1 MYLKTATNGT
11 NVSKCFLIYF
21 WTPCYR
27 PNGHGDPSNGM
38 RVRTPIRMSYG
49 TVIGQTSNTLQADIE
64 IWGLSGWSP
73 ILGLLYPPRY
83 DQLQH

>member
-27 PNGHGDPSNGM
+27 PNGHEDPSNGM
-38 RVRTPIRMSYG
+38 RERTPIRMSYG
-49 TVIGQTSNTLQADIE
+49 AVIGQTSHILQAVIE
-64 IWGLSGWSP
+64 IWGLFGWSP
-73 ILGLLYPPRY
+73 ILGLLYPPR
-83 DQLQH
+83 